1 VNWIGH
7 HRFTSKYLHTNGGS
21 DPIIMDILGVKS
33 DQSRGITD
41 PTLGMEARQKD
52 DSRMRKLAMEV
63 LGMTKDPD
71 EPEEDE

>member
-1 VNWIGH
+1 
-7 HRFTSKYLHTNGGS
+7 
-21 DPIIMDILGVKS
+21 MDILGVKS